1 VDCWLVS
8 SCMGCPS
15 GPVVSMEV
23 TLPPTLLVV
32 VVLDPLTES
41 LVGPLLSL
49 TGVGVEEGGKLFG
62 VELGLGYPPGGGAPV
77 VGG

>member
-1 VDCWLVS
+1 
-8 SCMGCPS
+8 
-15 GPVVSMEV
+15 MEV